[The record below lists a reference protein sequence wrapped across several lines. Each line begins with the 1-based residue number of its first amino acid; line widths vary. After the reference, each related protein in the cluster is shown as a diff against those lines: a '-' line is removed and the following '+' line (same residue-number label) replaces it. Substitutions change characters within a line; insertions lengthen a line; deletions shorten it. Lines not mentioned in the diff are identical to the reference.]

1 MSDIFDEVN
10 AELRR
15 DKSSMLWKQYG
26 RYLIGGA
33 VGVVVLVAA
42 VTGYNG
48 WNASRQEAASER
60 YNALVEAIGDTSD
73 GEARTALTNEF
84 LAQSNGGYDA
94 LASFVSAFDLAQNG
108 DFDGA
113 VARFD
118 ALSSRGEIPL
128 SLRDFA
134 RLQAAIVLLDS
145 QASFEDIE
153 ARLGRLLVEG
163 HDLQPMA
170 REVLA
175 LAHMGND
182 QPLAARTFLLQQL
195 EDPLSNNL
203 SRDRAR
209 IMLSIVN
216 AELGLIET
224 STSPQDQ

>member
-15 DKSSMLWKQYG
+15 DKSTMLWKQYG

-48 WNASRQEAASER
+48 WTTSRQEAASER
-60 YNALVEAIGDTSD
+60 YNALVQAMGEASN
-73 GEARTALTNEF
+73 GEARQTLTDDF
-84 LAQSNGGYDA
+84 LAQNNGGYNA
-94 LASFVSAFDLAQNG
+94 LASFVSAFDLAKNG
-108 DFDGA
+108 DHEGA
-113 VARFD
+113 IAQFD
-118 ALSSRGEIPL
+118 ALASRGEVPL

-145 QASFEDIE
+145 AASFEDIE
-153 ARLGRLLVEG
+153 ARLGRLMVAG
-163 HDLQPMA
+163 NDLQPMA

-175 LAHMGND
+175 LANMAQD
-182 QPLAARTFLLQQL
+182 QPLAARSLLLQQL
-195 EDPLSNNL
+195 EDPMSNNL

-209 IMLSIVN
+209 ILLSIVN
-216 AELGLIET
+216 AELGPIET
-224 STSPQDQ
+224 PSAASE